1 MFSTKTEYVQNCFR
15 REYDPS
21 CRHGVKPPTL
31 THSLHFGSNN
41 TEHYNLPFTL
51 EELNTSI
58 KRAHSTAVGP
68 DKIHYDFLKHLPVKV
83 LKVLLGLFNNI
94 WKSGQIPASWKEATV
109 IPIPKPGKDHKNPT
123 NYRPIAL
130 TSCLCKTMERMVNA
144 RLVWLLESEHL
155 ISDFQSGFRRGRST
169 LDHLVSLESF
179 VREAFIKK
187 EHAVAGP
194 VGIRGGGS

>member
-1 MFSTKTEYVQNCFR
+1 MFPGGVVCLLTTPAEIAEKLADTFQHHSSSANCLNAFKQRKT
-15 REYDPS
+15 REEQ
-21 CRHGVKPPTL
+21 K
-31 THSLHFGSNN
+31 SLLFGSNN

-94 WKSGQIPASWKEATV
+94 WKSGQIPASW
-109 IPIPKPGKDHKNPT
+109 N
-123 NYRPIAL
+123 
-130 TSCLCKTMERMVNA
+130 
-144 RLVWLLESEHL
+144 
-155 ISDFQSGFRRGRST
+155 
-169 LDHLVSLESF
+169 
-179 VREAFIKK
+179 
-187 EHAVAGP
+187 P